1 MPLPKPEPG
10 LVIAYE
16 YLWRHEHEAGRHQ
29 GSKVRPCAIVVA
41 VEKRARMMEVVVA
54 PIAHLEPMPP
64 SEGMEIPFK
73 VKQHL
78 GLDYERSWII
88 ITDLNAFAWP
98 GYDIRPVPNSASG
111 EFAYGFLPPK
121 LHAAVVRRIAAL
133 RARWEITESILS
145 RGTRIAAWGFP

>member
-16 YLWRHEHEAGRHQ
+16 YLWRDEHEAGRHQ

-41 VEKRARMMEVVVA
+41 VEKRAGMTEVLVA
-54 PIAHLEPMPP
+54 PITHLEPMPP
-64 SEGMEIPFK
+64 SEGIEIPLR

-78 GLDYERSWII
+78 GLDHERSWII
-88 ITDLNAFAWP
+88 VTDLNAFVWP

-111 EFAYGFLPPK
+111 EFVYGFLPPK
-121 LHAAVVRRIAAL
+121 LHTAIVRRIAAL
-133 RARWEITESILS
+133 S
-145 RGTRIAAWGFP
+145 RTAQVTDRSKDE

>member
-29 GSKVRPCAIVVA
+29 GSNVRPCAIIVA
-41 VEKRARMMEVVVA
+41 VEKRAGTTEVVVA
-54 PIAHLEPMPP
+54 PITHLEPMPP
-64 SEGMEIPFK
+64 SEGMEIPLK

-78 GLDYERSWII
+78 GLDDERSWII
-88 ITDLNAFAWP
+88 VTDLNAFVWP
-98 GYDIRPVPNSASG
+98 GYDVRPVPNSASG

-133 RARWEITESILS
+133 SRTARVTDRSKDE
-145 RGTRIAAWGFP
+145 